1 LSYGRDSSYGRGR
14 GRSYGGGGGR
24 GFNRGSPAP
33 KPVEVGKEYEVEVTD
48 ISRKGDGI
56 ARVNGFV
63 IFVENGK
70 VGNRIKV
77 KITEVADRFAKAII
91 V

>member
-1 LSYGRDSSYGRGR
+1 LSYSRDSRYGRDR
-14 GRSYGGGGGR
+14 GRSYGGSGGR

-33 KPVEVGKEYEVEVTD
+33 KPVEVDKEYEVDITE

-56 ARVNGFV
+56 ARVQGFV
-63 IFVENGK
+63 VFVEDGR
-70 VGNRIKV
+70 VGNSIKV
-77 KITEVADRFAKAII
+77 KVTEVADRFAKATI